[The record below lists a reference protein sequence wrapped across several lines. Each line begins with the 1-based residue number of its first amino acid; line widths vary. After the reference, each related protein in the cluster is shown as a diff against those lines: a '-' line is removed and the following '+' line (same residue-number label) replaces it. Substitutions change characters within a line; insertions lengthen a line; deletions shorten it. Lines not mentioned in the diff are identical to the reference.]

1 MGPPPK
7 ARLPEL
13 EDPLNLHLFHPL
25 ARRLARLLRPTG
37 ISPNAVSALSGLCV
51 AIAAG
56 AYTMLG
62 WPLSVLLGFTFHML
76 WHVFDGADGDLARL
90 NSSHSQISYAVFC

>member
-1 MGPPPK
+1 MASASAGGSGTGRSGPPPK

-25 ARRLARLLRPTG
+25 ARRLALLLRPTG
-37 ISPNAVSALSGLCV
+37 ISPNAVSALGGLCV

-56 AYTMLG
+56 CYTMLG

-76 WHVFDGADGDLARL
+76 
-90 NSSHSQISYAVFC
+90 